1 MGDGLART
9 NRFGDEIRVG
19 EVYEIASEDVMRDIK
34 TSDGLHPG
42 LNYNMVRMVGQYVE
56 VSRFTS
62 YGYVKIAGNGYSWHV
77 DWLIPVLPVPDDLS
91 EQMDAMF

>member
-19 EVYEIASEDVMRDIK
+19 EVYEIASEEVMDDRR

-42 LNYNMVRMVGQYVE
+42 LNHNMVRMVGQSVL
-56 VSRFTS
+56 VSRFTP
-62 YGYVKIAGNGYSWHV
+62 YGYARVAENPYSWHV
-77 DWLIPVLPVPDDLS
+77 DWLIPVPQVPDDLS